1 MKQLTPLFATEKHTA
16 QLLDMSQKDFLKL
29 VKQGAL
35 PRPIEIGGLNRLD
48 VEGIK
53 ALLSG
58 NAAKPRE
65 GLEL

>member
-1 MKQLTPLFATEKHTA
+1 MKQLTPLFATEKHAA
-16 QLLDMSQKDFLKL
+16 QLLDMSQSKFREL

-35 PRPIEIGGLNRLD
+35 PRPIEIGELNRWD
-48 VEGIK
+48 VEKIK
-53 ALLSG
+53 AILSG